1 MRALTWQINGRV
13 KYLIGIMLITRWL
26 QNSLAHTSTDHICQ
40 HSAKPQKPKE
50 PAIKVRGVFGVRK
63 VKTKNPHH
71 NLARVC
77 RALSPLRPPKTLKN
91 ALEPPENPCHHT
103 SCCQLMLPVLV
114 ASKHYTILIV
124 FPFRMRRKAANRQG
138 QQQKAVTAT
147 GSFAYFRLFTSA
159 LCLD

>member
-77 RALSPLRPPKTLKN
+77 RPLTPLRPPKNPQKPPGTPRKPMPPHFLLPADAACAGGKQTLHNFDCISVSYAQKGGKQAGAAAKSGDSN
-91 ALEPPENPCHHT
+91 
-103 SCCQLMLPVLV
+103 
-114 ASKHYTILIV
+114 
-124 FPFRMRRKAANRQG
+124 RK
-138 QQQKAVTAT
+138 
-147 GSFAYFRLFTSA
+147 FRLFPFVY
-159 LCLD
+159 LCSVP